1 MMAKLTFFSL
11 QGVLVIQMQL
21 DPAAVPSLAAH
32 RMFAQVFFV
41 HSQKPQLVELYNSPL
56 CLSPLLLENTPVQP
70 QAMPASRLGNLSKD
84 LPHYLLL
91 QTLISVTLTTG
102 TKYQQKFPLP
112 LCMPPVATTD
122 NPHLPFLS
130 CLILQSQPPLGQT
143 HTAQP
148 HAMPERTPGKLPQIY
163 HTMCYPRCNFHSCPQ
178 HFTKQQRQLNL
189 SPDYVSLWVA
199 KIISFCLPLFSSFNI
214 SKHSPLNIPPNRSIK
229 EATLS
234 QHCENP
240 GISWAWWRTHLFPAL
255 RRQRQAVF

>member
-1 MMAKLTFFSL
+1 
-11 QGVLVIQMQL
+11 MQL
-21 DPAAVPSLAAH
+21 DPAVILDWLLVSVGCH
-32 RMFAQVFFV
+32 RMSAQVDFV
-41 HSQKPQLVELYNSPL
+41 HSQKWSWLGFTNSSLY
-56 CLSPLLLENTPVQP
+56 LSLLLLSATPFQP
-70 QAMPASRLGNLSKD
+70 QVMTANRLGTLSKD
-84 LPHYLLL
+84 LPHYPLL
-91 QTLISVTLTTG
+91 QILISVALTHG
-102 TKYQQKFPLP
+102 TEYQWRFPLP
-112 LCMPPVATTD
+112 LRMPPIATTD